1 MRRNA
6 LGKGLTQLL
15 GEQFEGGA
23 PSEVSI
29 EAIVPNP
36 RQPRTSFEDAALQ
49 ELASSVREYGVLNP
63 LTVRVLSEGRYE
75 LIAGE
80 RRLRAAKIAGLT
92 EVPVVIRA
100 VGERG
105 SLELAMIENV
115 QREDI
120 NAMEAARA
128 YRRLMDEFGL
138 TQEAVADKV
147 GKARPTIANSLRL
160 LKLPP
165 KVQEGLYD
173 GRITEGHAR
182 ALLAFPHVDGQMAM
196 FDVIVEKGLSVRE
209 VERAAQP
216 VQAKTRA
223 RKGSKDPNLVAVERT
238 LSEGLGAPVK
248 IAESRIEIA
257 FHGDEDLQR
266 ILELLE
272 RATIQPSSP

>member
-1 MRRNA
+1 MRRNS

-23 PSEVSI
+23 PSEVALD
-29 EAIVPNP
+29 AILPNP
-36 RQPRTSFEDAALQ
+36 RQPRTNFEDAALR
-49 ELASSVREYGVLNP
+49 ELASSVKEYGVLNP
-63 LTVRVLSEGRYE
+63 LTVRPLSEGRYE

-80 RRLRAAKIAGLT
+80 RRLRAAKLAGLQN
-92 EVPVVIRA
+92 VPVVIRA
-100 VGERG
+100 AGDQG

-147 GKARPTIANSLRL
+147 GKARPTIANALRL

-165 KVQEGLYD
+165 KVQEGLHE
-173 GRITEGHAR
+173 GRISEGHAR
-182 ALLAFPHVDGQMAM
+182 ALLAFPHPDQQMAM
-196 FDVIVEKGLSVRE
+196 FNAIAERGLSVRE

-216 VQAKTRA
+216 VQPKKRP
-223 RKGSKDPNLVAVERT
+223 RKGSADPNLAAVERA
-238 LSEGLGAPVK
+238 LGEKLGAPVK
-248 IAESRIEIA
+248 IANGKIEIG
-257 FHGDEDLQR
+257 FYNDEDL
-266 ILELLE
+266 E
-272 RATIQPSSP
+272 RLIEMLGG

>member
-23 PSEVSI
+23 PSEIPVD
-29 EAIVPNP
+29 AIVPNP
-36 RQPRTSFEDAALQ
+36 RQPRTIFEDAALQ
-49 ELASSVREYGVLNP
+49 ELASSVKEYGVLNP

-80 RRLRAAKIAGLT
+80 RRLRAAKIAGLAD
-92 EVPVVIRA
+92 VPVVIRA

-147 GKARPTIANSLRL
+147 GKARPTIANALRL

-182 ALLAFPHVDGQMAM
+182 ALLAFPNVDGQMAM
-196 FDVIVEKGLSVRE
+196 FDLISEKGLSVRE

-216 VQAKTRA
+216 VQAKTRP
-223 RKGSKDPNLVAVERT
+223 RKGSKDPNLIAVERT

-248 IAESRIEIA
+248 VLEGKIEIA
-257 FHGDEDLQR
+257 YYGDEDLQR
-266 ILELLE
+266 ILDLLE
-272 RATIQPSSP
+272 RATIRPSSP

>member
-1 MRRNA
+1 MRKV

-15 GEQFEGGA
+15 GEQFEGSA
-23 PSEVSI
+23 SEAAVD
-29 EAIVPNP
+29 AIVPNP
-36 RQPRTSFEDAALQ
+36 RQPRTGFEDAALQ
-49 ELASSVREYGVLNP
+49 ELAASVKEYGVLNP
-63 LTVRVLSEGRYE
+63 LTVRPLSEGRYE

-80 RRLRAAKIAGLT
+80 RRLRAARIAGLKT
-92 EVPVVIRA
+92 VPVVIRA
-100 VGERG
+100 ASDQG

-138 TQEAVADKV
+138 TQDAVADKV

-165 KVQEGLYD
+165 KVQEGLHE

-182 ALLAFPHVDGQMAM
+182 ALLAFPQPDQQMAM
-196 FDVIVEKGLSVRE
+196 YHAIAEKGLSVRE

-216 VQAKTRA
+216 TQAKARP
-223 RKGSKDPNLVAVERT
+223 RKGSQDPNLAAVERS
-238 LSEGLGAPVK
+238 LGERLGAPVK
-248 IAESRIEIA
+248 IANGRIEIA
-257 FHGDEDLQR
+257 FFGDDDLQR
-266 ILELLE
+266 LIEALG
-272 RATIQPSSP
+272 

>member
-1 MRRNA
+1 MRRNS

-23 PSEVSI
+23 PSEVPTDSI
-29 EAIVPNP
+29 APNP
-36 RQPRTSFEDAALQ
+36 RQPRTSFEDAALR
-49 ELASSVREYGVLNP
+49 ELAASVREYGVLNP
-63 LTVRVLSEGRYE
+63 LTVRPLSEGRYE

-80 RRLRAAKIAGLT
+80 RRLRAAKLAGLPN
-92 EVPVVIRA
+92 VPVVIRA
-100 VGERG
+100 AGDQS

-138 TQEAVADKV
+138 NQEQVADKV

-165 KVQEGLYD
+165 KVQEGLYE
-173 GRITEGHAR
+173 GRISEGHAR
-182 ALLAFPHVDGQMAM
+182 ALLAFPHPDQQLAM
-196 FDVIVEKGLSVRE
+196 FGAIVEKGLSVRE

-216 VQAKTRA
+216 VQPKRRP
-223 RKGSKDPNLVAVERT
+223 RKGSKSPDLAALERS
-238 LSEGLGAPVK
+238 LSERLGAPV
-248 IAESRIEIA
+248 EIA
-257 FHGDEDLQR
+257 NGKLSIAFYGDDDLQR
-266 ILELLE
+266 IVEALGG
-272 RATIQPSSP
+272 